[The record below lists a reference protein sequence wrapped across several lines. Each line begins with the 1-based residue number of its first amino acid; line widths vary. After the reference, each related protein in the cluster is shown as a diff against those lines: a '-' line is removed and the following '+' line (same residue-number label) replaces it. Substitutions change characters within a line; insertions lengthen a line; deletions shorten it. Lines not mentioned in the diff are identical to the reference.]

1 VTAVGIGV
9 AVGAV
14 ILFNFFSQR
23 ANRIATEMKLLTDEF
38 LELLLEPPG
47 ETQPSRRARRDD
59 ERELADAH
67 DKEAREITKRAKG
80 DGDGD
85 REAA

>member
-1 VTAVGIGV
+1 MVEADFRPIDQ
-9 AVGAV
+9 AMR
-14 ILFNFFSQR
+14 FSQR

-38 LELLLEPPG
+38 LELLLDTPS
-47 ETQPSRRARRDD
+47 ETQPSRKLRRDD
-59 ERELADAH
+59 PVESQPG
-67 DKEAREITKRAKG
+67 EAREMTKRAKG

>member
-1 VTAVGIGV
+1 VGIGV

-23 ANRIATEMKLLTDEF
+23 ASRIATEMKLLTDEF
-38 LELLLEPPG
+38 LELLLENPG
-47 ETQPSRRARRDD
+47 ETQPSRKARRDD
-59 ERELADAH
+59 IEREP
-67 DKEAREITKRAKG
+67 AREQGDPGQKTKRTKG
-80 DGDGD
+80 DDDGD